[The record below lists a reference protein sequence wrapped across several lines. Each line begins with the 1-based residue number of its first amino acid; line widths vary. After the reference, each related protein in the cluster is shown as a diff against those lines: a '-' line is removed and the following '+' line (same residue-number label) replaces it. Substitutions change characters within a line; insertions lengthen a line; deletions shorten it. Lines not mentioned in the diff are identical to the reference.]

1 MVAIVQLVRISVC
14 GTEGRG
20 FEPHWPPKNQSGC
33 ESESDH
39 TRSDF
44 FLNTRSHTHSII
56 KNPDSC
62 ESGFFLL
69 TFLILVI
76 HHSSHF
82 SNVLREADH
91 LAGISIFVIIPYIQ
105 YNVLFI
111 RPHNGCLAVKY

>member
-44 FLNTRSHTHSII
+44 FPPYSLSHSLLNIMG
-56 KNPDSC
+56 KV
-62 ESGFFLL
+62 SGN
-69 TFLILVI
+69 
-76 HHSSHF
+76 S
-82 SNVLREADH
+82 
-91 LAGISIFVIIPYIQ
+91 Q
-105 YNVLFI
+105 
-111 RPHNGCLAVKY
+111 